1 MRVTPG
7 QGAEHEGPVP
17 GRSKA
22 CGPVHAAQ
30 PVLRAVPR
38 RRGWPAGTRGGPRG
52 AAAALGEL
60 GLWKSARPRP
70 WDSHIFART
79 LYFNICF
86 KKRGAVG
93 GAEVVLFFTS
103 MFPAASLYHL
113 PCQTVSGMWC
123 RVPAVG
129 RARSALRP
137 QRAGRT
143 GTGSCPRTRPP
154 GNAAPHRAEA
164 RTQTRPVFR
173 SSPRWPRAPS
183 GMPPSSP
190 EGQPGPAPAAA
201 AAGPDRLCPQGE
213 RPQVQPAPEDQEG
226 IGPAHLCSY
235 GADPG
240 LFFHDRKRQE
250 QLGRERP

>member
-1 MRVTPG
+1 M
-7 QGAEHEGPVP
+7 
-17 GRSKA
+17 
-22 CGPVHAAQ
+22 
-30 PVLRAVPR
+30 
-38 RRGWPAGTRGGPRG
+38 
-52 AAAALGEL
+52 
-60 GLWKSARPRP
+60 
-70 WDSHIFART
+70 
-79 LYFNICF
+79 
-86 KKRGAVG
+86 
-93 GAEVVLFFTS
+93 VLFFTS
-103 MFPAASLYHL
+103 MVPAASLYRL

-123 RVPAVG
+123 HVPAVS
-129 RARSALRP
+129 RARSALWPR
-137 QRAGRT
+137 RAGRT
-143 GTGSCPRTRPP
+143 GTTGSCPRTRPP

-240 LFFHDRKRQE
+240 LFFQDRKRQE